1 MGLKKRVELAVLSL
15 VAITALAEG
24 VRIMTRHATSLRAFE
39 AGGYLALLGGLLVGL
54 AIVYGIREPAERWE
68 GGQGVRWVLAAMA
81 LLVAYALALP
91 VLGYLVSTALAFTAY
106 LRIFSSYRWVPILAF
121 AGGMS
126 LASAW
131 LWTSLAVILPQGILP
146 WP

>member
-1 MGLKKRVELAVLSL
+1 VGLKKRVELAVLSL

-24 VRIMTRHATSLRAFE
+24 VRIMIRHATSLRAFE
-39 AGGYLALLGGLLVGL
+39 AGGYLALLGGLVVGL
-54 AIVYGIREPAERWE
+54 AIVYGIREPPERWE
-68 GGQGVRWVLAAMA
+68 GGQGVRWVLVAMA

-91 VLGYLVSTALAFTAY
+91 VLGYLVSTVLAFVAY
-106 LRIFSSYRWVPILAF
+106 LRIFSSYRWVFIVTF
-121 AGGMS
+121 ACGMS

-131 LWTSLAVILPQGILP
+131 LWTFLAVILPQGILP